1 MFLIDGS
8 SSRVVIRLSLLVAL
22 VAGAA
27 TFTRARQV
35 GPAAKGGSMTRERIE
50 RPRAPGRDN
59 EPSSYRPVVR
69 ALGYDFP
76 ELEEVYL
83 AARRQNRGLKFKT
96 VIKAYIAAEGRAPE
110 SPDEPFRKLV
120 ESLRP
125 ARNKLSGAL
134 EQSFSLTR
142 EAARTA
148 ERAAVAR
155 YEEAERAAE
164 RWHN

>member
-1 MFLIDGS
+1 RGP
-8 SSRVVIRLSLLVAL
+8 SRVFIRLSLLVVF
-22 VAGAA
+22 VAGATTLTQA
-27 TFTRARQV
+27 KQA
-35 GPAAKGGSMTRERIE
+35 GSAAKGGSMARDRIE
-50 RPRAPGRDN
+50 RPRARGRDN
-59 EPSSYRPVVR
+59 EPSLYRPVVR

-83 AARRQNRGLKFKT
+83 SARRQNRGLKFET
-96 VIKAYIAAEGRAPE
+96 VIKAYIVAEGRAPE

-134 EQSFSLTR
+134 EQSFSLTK

-155 YEEAERAAE
+155 YEAAE
-164 RWHN
+164 REAALSRH